1 MRMPAMRMPAMRM
14 LSPCLAL
21 LVLAPVAATA
31 RADGMVYQLPED
43 GTWAEFKS
51 RGEMTVMEKDQSVTG
66 TIRIASVGRTVE
78 QGAPCRWIEV
88 KLDMKRGDNDEVSI
102 ISKVLVPEKF
112 LVAGEKSLQHAVRA
126 IIKEG
131 ESEPKEVDD
140 PENFDHGPL
149 PLILA
154 DPLKKSKELEA
165 REIKSKLGKLS
176 CKGVGGRLSFKPQ
189 HSDGITVRVQTRLH
203 PDAPFGVVSSRWTIE
218 EQAKGDGKDPDK
230 EGPRMKMTW
239 TSTLSDFGTG
249 ATSELPDTAPRDPVK
264 PEKTESKEAEP
275 EKIE

>member
-1 MRMPAMRMPAMRM
+1 MRMPAMRM

-78 QGAPCRWIEV
+78 QDAPCRWIEV

-165 REIKSKLGKLS
+165 REIKSKLGKHS
-176 CKGVGGRLSFKPQ
+176 CKGVGGRLSFKPA
-189 HSDGITVRVQTRLH
+189 HSERIAVRVQTWLH
-203 PDAPFGVVSSRWTIE
+203 PDAPFGVVSNRWTFE
-218 EQAKGDGKDPDK
+218 EQPPKGDEEKLDE
-230 EGPRMKMTW
+230 EGSRMKMTW

-249 ATSELPDTAPRDPVK
+249 ATSELPDEAPREKARSGKVEK
-264 PEKTESKEAEP
+264 KTPETKEDRP
-275 EKIE
+275 